1 MGKAGN
7 RLVLVVLAAALA
19 AGLGTSVLVRPESAL
34 SASAECYGTCR
45 SATELFL
52 STVFVV
58 YGREEDEHF
67 EVMVDA
73 DARRSGIPGGQVV
86 VESGKRVL
94 CTIHLHS
101 ERGRCSLSARELR
114 PGLHD
119 IVAHYIGK
127 NGFRSSR
134 SREITLIVLRHP
146 FFEGLGGNGGL
157 GGNHHTPGDP
167 IFTAP

>member
-1 MGKAGN
+1 MFKAGN
-7 RLVLVVLAAALA
+7 RLVLVVLTAALGS
-19 AGLGTSVLVRPESAL
+19 GLATSVLVRPEPKLTA
-34 SASAECYGTCR
+34 AQECYGTCR

-52 STVFVV
+52 SSIFVI

-67 EVMVDA
+67 EVMVNA
-73 DARRSGIPGGQVV
+73 DARRSGIPGGQVL
-86 VESGKRVL
+86 VESGTRVL

-101 ERGRCSLSARELR
+101 GRGRCSLSARELR

-127 NGFRSSR
+127 NGFESSR

-146 FFEGLGGNGGL
+146 FFGGPGGNGL
-157 GGNHHTPGDP
+157 GGNHQPPGDP